1 MSMIYEQAAAIPVR
15 LVAQKIQIL
24 LVQTRSGNKWT
35 IPKGIIDSGFTAQ
48 ETALAEAYEE
58 AGLKGALHPE
68 IFGTFSYAKWQGTC
82 KVQVYLMK
90 VDEALSH
97 WPERYFRD
105 RKWVNIE
112 QSDQM
117 LKYPALSELIHKI
130 NINLLLSLR
139 LWREM

>member
-1 MSMIYEQAAAIPVR
+1 MIYEQAAAIPVR

-35 IPKGIIDSGFTAQ
+35 IPKGIIDPGFTAQ

-58 AGLKGALHPE
+58 AGLKGELHPA

-90 VDEALSH
+90 VDEELSH

-105 RKWVNIE
+105 RKWINIE

-130 NINLLLSLR
+130 KIDLLLSLQ
-139 LWREM
+139 LWREA